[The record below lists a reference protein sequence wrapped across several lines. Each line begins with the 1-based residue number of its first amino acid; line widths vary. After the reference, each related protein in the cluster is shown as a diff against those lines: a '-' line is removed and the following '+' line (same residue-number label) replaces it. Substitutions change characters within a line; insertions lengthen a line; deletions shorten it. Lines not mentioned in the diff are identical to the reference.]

1 MRLDNIAELFAEDAN
16 INSLKN
22 KNTYLQGRDK
32 IRQSFQATKPRAAA
46 VAKRVLINAPNK
58 EASDASPSFTFC
70 IDMHRAQ
77 CSPGL
82 GDVSKN
88 SILLYR
94 CDNKHIANVWGM
106 TDTEGLAV
114 DKELTLTNFLNS
126 AAWRLVSAILES
138 DVDLS
143 ILDAT
148 TEPASLHFH
157 NYDAMDIWG

>member
-1 MRLDNIAELFAEDAN
+1 M
-16 INSLKN
+16 
-22 KNTYLQGRDK
+22 
-32 IRQSFQATKPRAAA
+32 
-46 VAKRVLINAPNK
+46 
-58 EASDASPSFTFC
+58 
-70 IDMHRAQ
+70 
-77 CSPGL
+77 
-82 GDVSKN
+82 
-88 SILLYR
+88 LYR